1 MSIPLPTPLR
11 TYQYRPLTVF
21 SLLDTDT
28 DRVLPQLFEMC
39 VKGGRSSRSRTDA
52 SDFAGY
58 RDAMLERGFVRGFT
72 TDRDLALL
80 DGWLRS
86 CVVDMGR
93 SGRGKTGEQM
103 LAVAPLTL
111 AAYRA
116 GLPTK
121 RDRHRGIDDVV
132 YGLLLAELER
142 RGAEAAG
149 SASARTQLRE
159 LVTRTVGRGL
169 SIGPEPRWEP
179 QLVDPEQ
186 LDIGALLE
194 FRFVEGFAMADA
206 REIDRTDADSPL
218 PGVAADLG
226 AMLLAHLRAYGD
238 RLPVPSLMSSFAA
251 LLALGVF
258 TFTLRAD
265 AAAREL
271 LRTGERPADMEP
283 GPAPASPVELYC
295 DFTGDLG
302 SESDR
307 MSRRCVE
314 RDLDRVRLAFRDRM
328 AFVVVE
334 QALPRIPGEAE
345 RRAGLSRAD
354 QLVQLASLR
363 GHRRVETYAMGRI
376 DDIVA
381 EAAASGDASET
392 ELELL
397 QRVQASD
404 ESELDKLLDILEHV
418 NQTRAVKNAVNWF
431 WSVAGLEKPYG
442 VLRGSVRSRRS
453 WRYAPTDELLTA
465 LLLAVF
471 VEPDGVTVR
480 PAMPLREVLDALR
493 HRFGILIDRPPA
505 FLDGAEAR
513 AAASANL
520 DAFTLRLQLLGCFDS
535 LSDDFSVQVV
545 RHPLGDS

>member
-1 MSIPLPTPLR
+1 VSIPLPTPLR
-11 TYQYRPLTVF
+11 TYQYRLLTVF

-52 SDFAGY
+52 SDFDRY
-58 RDAMLERGFVRGFT
+58 RDAMLERGFVRGFVSE
-72 TDRDLALL
+72 RDLALL

-86 CVVDMGR
+86 CVVDMGHV
-93 SGRGKTGEQM
+93 GRGKTGEQM

-116 GLPTK
+116 GLPKERT
-121 RDRHRGIDDVV
+121 RHRGLDDVV

-142 RGAEAAG
+142 LGAGPAG
-149 SASARTQLRE
+149 TSSARAQLRE
-159 LVTRTVGRGL
+159 LVTRSVGRGL
-169 SIGPEPRWEP
+169 TIGPEPRWEP
-179 QLVDPEQ
+179 QLDDPDR

-194 FRFVEGFAMADA
+194 FRFLEGFEMADA
-206 REIDRTDADSPL
+206 REIDSTTSDSPL

-251 LLALGVF
+251 LMALGAF
-258 TFTLRAD
+258 TFSLRAD

-271 LRTGERPADMEP
+271 LRTGERPADMGP

-328 AFVVVE
+328 AFVVID

-354 QLVQLASLR
+354 RLVHMASLR
-363 GHRRVETYAMGRI
+363 GHVRVESYAMGRI

-381 EAAASGDASET
+381 EATASGDAT
-392 ELELL
+392 EPEVEFL
-397 QRVQASD
+397 QRVQAG
-404 ESELDKLLDILEHV
+404 EASEVDKLLDILEHV
-418 NQTRAVKNAVNWF
+418 NQAKAIRNAVGWF

-442 VLRGSVRSRRS
+442 ILRGSVRSRRS

-480 PAMPLREVLDALR
+480 STMPLHEVLDALR
-493 HRFGILIDRPPA
+493 HRFGIVIDRPPA

-513 AAASANL
+513 AAANANL